1 MSILFGKKED
11 EVISSFKEH
20 LQAVQKVVET
30 AFKILEG
37 QESERE
43 SIVKDVRKYE
53 TEADSIRRNVET
65 MMYSGAFLA
74 HSRGDMLGLI
84 EAVDKIANKAETVSD
99 VVYLQKLKIPNSLL
113 NKYVE
118 EYECSLNTY
127 KALEKSIETLFSDT
141 EKTKKFVLEVEKLEN
156 MGDKIER
163 GLILDLFKL
172 DLELAQ
178 KIQLRELA
186 LQIGD
191 IADRSE
197 DASDRIEIIILKTGA

>member
-1 MSILFGKKED
+1 MSLLFGKKEN
-11 EVISSFKEH
+11 EVISSFKRH
-20 LQAVQKVVET
+20 LQVVQKVVEST
-30 AFKILEG
+30 FNILEA

-53 TEADSIRRNVET
+53 TEADSIRRDTET

-74 HSRGDMLGLI
+74 HARGDMLGLI
-84 EAVDKIANKAETVSD
+84 ESVDKIANKAETVAD
-99 VVYLQKLKIPNSLL
+99 VVYLQNLKIPNSLL
-113 NKYVE
+113 DKYME
-118 EYECSLNTY
+118 EYKYSLNAY

-141 EKTKKFVLEVEKLEN
+141 EKTKEFVLEVEKWEN
-156 MGDKIER
+156 TGDKVER
-163 GLILDLFKL
+163 SLIVDIFKL
-172 DLELAQ
+172 DLELAW

-197 DASDRIEIIILKTGA
+197 DASDRIEIIILKTSA